1 MVGGI
6 REDESN
12 SSAAS
17 KSQMTTYETI
27 IISKLSI
34 SSYTNSVQVHST
46 SNVKVIV
53 DLSCT
58 AVYRRLNNKGKAIN
72 PKLIIMCKSVKPHT
86 PTHTHTKT
94 TPLT

>member
-17 KSQMTTYETI
+17 KSHMTTYERDDNNQR
-27 IISKLSI
+27 SI

-46 SNVKVIV
+46 SNVKVII

-58 AVYRRLNNKGKAIN
+58 AVYK
-72 PKLIIMCKSVKPHT
+72 VEQ
-86 PTHTHTKT
+86 
-94 TPLT
+94 

>member
-17 KSQMTTYETI
+17 KSHMTTYETI
-27 IISKLSI
+27 IISI

-46 SNVKVIV
+46 SNAKVIV

-58 AVYRRLNNKGKAIN
+58 AVYRRLNNKGKAII
-72 PKLIIMCKSVKPHT
+72 L
-86 PTHTHTKT
+86 
-94 TPLT
+94 